1 MTKLVRI
8 TWLIECLQEIVDRDT
23 RDDMSMSDF
32 DRGMVA
38 GYRSCINQLRKI
50 METDLD

>member
-8 TWLIECLQEIVDRDT
+8 TWLIECLQEIIDKNT
-23 RDDMSMSDF
+23 RDDMSDF
-32 DRGMVA
+32 DRGMMA